1 MFANRDAGLGW
12 AARCVCGAR
21 LGAPEAV
28 RSREP
33 AWLRAGGRGFPL
45 PFICSKPIVSQ
56 LTCGC
61 LCNKPLSWL
70 LEGLLSW
77 AWRGPHFN
85 TRGEL
90 GEPFPF
96 PQVRPEARSGAPWA
110 KGPGLNS

>member
-1 MFANRDAGLGW
+1 M
-12 AARCVCGAR
+12 CGGRAW
-21 LGAPEAV
+21 GAPKAV

-33 AWLRAGGRGFPL
+33 ALLRAGGRGFPL
-45 PFICSKPIVSQ
+45 PFICSKAIVSQ
-56 LTCGC
+56 LTCDC

-85 TRGEL
+85 PHGEL